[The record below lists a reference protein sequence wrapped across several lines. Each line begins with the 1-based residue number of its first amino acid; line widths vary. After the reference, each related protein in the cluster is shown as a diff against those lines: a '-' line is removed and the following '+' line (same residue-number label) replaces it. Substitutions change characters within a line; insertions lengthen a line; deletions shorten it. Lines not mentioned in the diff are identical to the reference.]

1 MRIYLLPFYYALLT
15 VALAGPALAVDGV
28 LEINQACAAQTG
40 CFAGDTAGFPVDII
54 EAGSYLLTGNLIAP
68 TASTSM
74 IRINADNVTLN
85 LNGFSII
92 GPTECTGTPTVCD
105 TPDPNNGTGIGGGA
119 SSVTIKNGTVRGM
132 GSRGIDFQLGEDIR
146 VVDVRV
152 ISNGEKGILASA
164 RSIVLNCTISIN
176 GDVGL
181 WLNGSGTAY
190 GSNTIN
196 GNAGGTVAATEHNQ
210 LGSNVCNGSLTCP

>member
-1 MRIYLLPFYYALLT
+1 MRSILTVLLF
-15 VALAGPALAVDGV
+15 VALASPALAIDGV
-28 LEINQACAAQTG
+28 LEINQTCAVQTG
-40 CFAGDTAGFPVDII
+40 CFSGDTAGFPVDII

-68 TASTSM
+68 TASTTM
-74 IRINADNVTLN
+74 IRINADNVTLD

-92 GPTECTGTPTVCD
+92 GPVECTGTPTVCD
-105 TPDPNNGTGIGGGA
+105 TPDPNNGSGIAGGA

-146 VVDVRV
+146 VRDMRV
-152 ISNGEKGILASA
+152 ISNGEKGILAGA
-164 RSIVLNCTISIN
+164 RSVVSNCTISIN

-181 WLNGSGTAY
+181 WLDGSGTAY

-196 GNAGGTVAATEHNQ
+196 GNGGGTVAATEHNQ